1 MKNQLPLQIVLFNTL
16 LVVSG
21 SMMSLSFLEDY
32 MELYRLKDPL
42 FVLTSDDLDE
52 YYLKLQNT
60 SFEKIACI
68 CYDQGSVCFET
79 GIDNF

>member
-1 MKNQLPLQIVLFNTL
+1 MKSRLGLQIVLVNILF
-16 LVVSG
+16 VVSG

-42 FVLTSDDLDE
+42 FVLMSDDLDD

-60 SFEKIACI
+60 SFERIACI
-68 CYDQGSVCFET
+68 CYAQGSL
-79 GIDNF
+79 

>member
-1 MKNQLPLQIVLFNTL
+1 MKSRLGLQIVLVNILF
-16 LVVSG
+16 VVSG